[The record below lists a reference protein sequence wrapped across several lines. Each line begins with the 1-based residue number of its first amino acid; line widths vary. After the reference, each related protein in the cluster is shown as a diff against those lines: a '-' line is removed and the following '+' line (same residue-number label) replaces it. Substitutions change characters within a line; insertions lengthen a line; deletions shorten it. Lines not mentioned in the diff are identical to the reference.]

1 MTVTGCN
8 HEIYEIYGHDYDFKS
23 FILLLSI
30 NYLLHS
36 DFDCDSDFIENPLV
50 VRVDLPSGQVEAELE
65 GDEDA
70 ELGGQQLPL
79 AHTKHGLDL
88 LQKKP
93 PWSDILETD
102 LVNLI

>member
-1 MTVTGCN
+1 M
-8 HEIYEIYGHDYDFKS
+8 KS
-23 FILLLSI
+23 MKYMGMIMISKALLLSI

-88 LQKKP
+88 LQKNHLGVIYWKRI
-93 PWSDILETD
+93 SSI
-102 LVNLI
+102 